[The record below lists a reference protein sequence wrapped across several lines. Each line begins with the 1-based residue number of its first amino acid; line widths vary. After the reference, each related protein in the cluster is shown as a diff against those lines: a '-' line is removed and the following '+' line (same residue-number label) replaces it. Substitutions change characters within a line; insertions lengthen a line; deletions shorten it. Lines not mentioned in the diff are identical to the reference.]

1 MLAFWVDGVK
11 YLNVTNA
18 NLRGTCNYGWQ
29 RFEVGVQANRD
40 NYDPVDEERYWDDVV
55 VSTGYIG
62 P

>member
-1 MLAFWVDGVK
+1 MDGVK